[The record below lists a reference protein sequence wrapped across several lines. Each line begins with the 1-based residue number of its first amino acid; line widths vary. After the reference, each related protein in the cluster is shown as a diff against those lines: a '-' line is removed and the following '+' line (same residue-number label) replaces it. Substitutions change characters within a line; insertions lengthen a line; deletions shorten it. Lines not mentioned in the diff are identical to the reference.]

1 MKSLIPTLRTC
12 PLPARPSLLLAF
24 ALLLGIALAP
34 TSSRAETARASLAG
48 RVLDAATHAPI
59 ADVRVRWSGTGTRET
74 VTDAEGR
81 FRFDVPPTGAVT
93 LEIVRLGYKA
103 VTREVAEGESEVEV
117 LLEGKTLAGPLVEVT
132 TTRPDERGS
141 AVAFTR
147 LDAAQVKAK
156 YWAQDVPML
165 LAETPGVYAYSDAG
179 NGIGYSYVKVRGFS
193 QRRVAVTINGIPLND
208 PQSHEV
214 YWVDHPD
221 LLTSAKS
228 LQVQRGVGS
237 ALYGASAVGGSI
249 NLETTGGP
257 SERALVVEAGGGSY
271 GTTRFSLHGESGLL
285 ENRYALSGRYSRI
298 VTEGYREQ
306 SWSSLWSYAFSAS
319 RFDEKMT
326 TRVNLYGGPEELHLA
341 YYAVDR
347 PYLDGRITGDAS
359 KDRRF
364 NPLTW
369 RNETD
374 NFFEPH
380 YELLNDFRLSEKAA
394 LSSSIFY
401 FPGRGYYDDLPYG
414 PISLASRR
422 LPTFFVNDKTLYPA
436 SYYADTTGA
445 GPYEVVATDMTQR
458 LWAKNRHYGW
468 VPRARFAHAKGEMT
482 VGGEWREADGR
493 RFGEL
498 TWGAALPPG
507 TEPNHVMYDYLGH
520 VNVQSLFAQ
529 EAYDLRPDVKVTGS
543 LQWRRTRYAI
553 GHDLLNGYDFTLK
566 YTSLNPRLGVNWN
579 LSEPWNVFASYAHVE
594 SEPILNE
601 IYRADDPTSA
611 PLFRIVDPANHRY
624 EDPLIDPE
632 KLSDWEAGIG
642 YAKGSTR
649 LRATGYWLDFK
660 DEIVPNGQIGP
671 LGVPI
676 TGNAAASTHQ
686 GIELEGA
693 WSHRCGLE
701 VSGNLTLSRNRFDDY
716 REYVDS
722 TTFAEYDG
730 NTIAGFPARM
740 ANLTLGYHRGPAR
753 VSLSLRDT
761 GVQYLDNSE
770 DNRKDPALKT
780 VPGYQRKRVEA
791 NTVLN
796 GGFTMNLG
804 GAVAR
809 GLGARTLE
817 LDVRGFNLTDLR
829 YETAGYVYYEVPYFY
844 PAAGRNVFVS
854 LRAEF

>member
-1 MKSLIPTLRTC
+1 MKKSLLRFIPL
-12 PLPARPSLLLAF
+12 SLLAVLAAGAF
-24 ALLLGIALAP
+24 APTASWATTIPPRVLTGRVFDATTGAPLADARVVL
-34 TSSRAETARASLAG
+34 RAEQPAPAPPTKLERA
-48 RVLDAATHAPI
+48 
-59 ADVRVRWSGTGTRET
+59 
-74 VTDAEGR
+74 TDFEGR
-81 FRFDVPPTGAVT
+81 FRFPMPTAAAVF
-93 LEIVRLGYKA
+93 EITRLGYKPVSLTA
-103 VTREVAEGESEVEV
+103 PSNGEEIEVR
-117 LLEGKTLAGPLVEVT
+117 LEPQALAGPSIEVT
-132 TTRPDERGS
+132 TTRPEERGS

-147 LDAAQVKAK
+147 LDAEQVKEK
-156 YWAQDVPML
+156 YWGQDVPML
-165 LAETPGVYAYSDAG
+165 LTETPGVYAYSDAG
-179 NGIGYSYVKVRGFS
+179 NGIGYSYVKIRGFS

-221 LLTSAKS
+221 LLASATS

-249 NLETTGGP
+249 NLETAGGP
-257 SERALVVEAGGGSY
+257 AERRFVIETGGGSY

-285 ENRYALSGRYSRI
+285 ENRYSMSGRYSRI
-298 VTEGYREQ
+298 VSDGYREQ

-319 RFDEKMT
+319 RFDKRMT

-347 PYLDGRITGDAS
+347 SYLDGRITGDAT

-380 YELLNDFRLSEKAA
+380 YELLNDFRLSEKATI
-394 LSSSIFY
+394 SSSLFY

-422 LPTFFVNDKTLYPA
+422 LPTFFVNDNTLYPA

-445 GPYEVVATDMTQR
+445 GPYEVVATDLTQR
-458 LWAKNRHYGW
+458 LWAKNKHYGW
-468 VPRARFAHAKGEMT
+468 IPRARVVHANGEAT
-482 VGGEWREADGR
+482 FGGEWREADGR

-507 TEPNHVMYDYLGH
+507 TAPNHVMYDYLGR

-529 EAYDLRPDVKVTGS
+529 EAYDFRPDVRVTGS
-543 LQWRRTRYAI
+543 LQWRRTRYAV
-553 GHDLLNGYDFTLK
+553 GHDLLNGYDFKLR
-566 YTSLNPRLGVNWN
+566 YSALNPRLGVNWN
-579 LSEPWNVFASYAHVE
+579 ASDRWNLFASFARVK
-594 SEPILNE
+594 SEPILTE
-601 IYRADDPTSA
+601 IYRADDPTA
-611 PLFRIVDPANHRY
+611 VPLFRVVDPANHRY
-624 EDPLIDPE
+624 EDPLVDPE
-632 KLSDWEAGIG
+632 TLNDWEAGIG
-642 YAKGSTR
+642 FAKGNAR
-649 LRATGYWLDFK
+649 LRATGYWLDFQ

-676 TGNAAASTHQ
+676 TGNAAASTHR
-686 GIELEGA
+686 GLELEGE
-693 WSHRCGLE
+693 WKHRSGLE
-701 VSGNLTLSRNRFDDY
+701 VSGNLTLSQNRFDEY
-716 REYVDS
+716 REYADS
-722 TTFAEYDG
+722 TTFSEYDG
-730 NTIAGFPARM
+730 NTIAGFPGRM
-740 ANLTLGYHRGPAR
+740 ANFTVGYRRGPAR
-753 VSLSLRDT
+753 LSLSLRDT

-770 DNRKDPALKT
+770 DNRKNPSLRAA
-780 VPGYQRKRVEA
+780 PGYQRKRVEPS
-791 NTVLN
+791 TVLN
-796 GGFTMNLG
+796 GALSVKLG

-809 GLGARTLE
+809 GLGARSLQ
-817 LDVRGFNLTDLR
+817 LDLRGFNLTDLR

-844 PAAGRNVFVS
+844 PAAGRHVFVS